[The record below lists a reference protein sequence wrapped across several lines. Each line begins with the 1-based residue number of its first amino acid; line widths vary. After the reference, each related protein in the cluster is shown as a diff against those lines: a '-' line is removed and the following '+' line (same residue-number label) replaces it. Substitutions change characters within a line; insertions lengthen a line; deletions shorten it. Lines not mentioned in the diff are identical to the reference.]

1 MRAFV
6 FILLTAAAMP
16 GAAQAGDAEGCVDLK
31 QLPRLEGCVIQECS
45 AKQHDSFD
53 TGDGGSASPNF
64 NTSDA
69 NTNSLAYSCPAAMDL
84 ERVKRELDAQV
95 RKAGY
100 QNIAED
106 KTDPANPTVTE
117 RKGSHWLRWG
127 ASSEGGA
134 TSYSLISAESAG
146 EKFKAEACAEPRV
159 ISFQK
164 NCEVV
169 ECTSKLEDS
178 VGMRTAQKAQ
188 ASIAGA
194 VQTATLACPANGPV
208 QTLLAA
214 EEELKRSGFEIL
226 FSDRERPESG
236 WLTGRAGKR
245 WVELVSSPDG
255 ESISYALTVAPSA
268 EVLTVSAPEPK
279 TAAPPAP
286 APPPVQIAAQIV
298 TPPTPIAA
306 PAVTPGLVSAPASTP
321 VPPTPPVAAALPPA
335 PTATPALT
343 AQIAGFV
350 PPKPILEVPIE
361 ATHDRI
367 YSVTGDIVINLL
379 VDVGEDGSVTNAVL
393 TGRINKDVLKLQSAA
408 IAAVLHWR
416 FEPARQDGR
425 IVPAAKISVQL
436 RFHGRPWRY

>member
-1 MRAFV
+1 MRAFA
-6 FILLTAAAMP
+6 FILLTVAAMAR
-16 GAAQAGDAEGCVDLK
+16 AAQAGDAEGCVDLK
-31 QLPRLEGCVIQECS
+31 QLPRLEGCIIQECS

-53 TGDGGSASPNF
+53 TGDGGSASPTF

-84 ERVKRELDAQV
+84 ERIKRELDAQI

-106 KTDPANPTVTE
+106 KTDPANPTVTA
-117 RKGSHWLRWG
+117 RKGSRWLRWG

-134 TSYSLISAESAG
+134 TSYSLISAESAS

-164 NCEVV
+164 SCEVV
-169 ECTSKLEDS
+169 ECTSKSEDS
-178 VGMRTAQKAQ
+178 VGMRTAQKEQ
-188 ASIAGA
+188 ISIAGA
-194 VQTATLACPANGPV
+194 VETATLACPANGPA

-236 WLTGRAGKR
+236 WVTGRAGKR

-255 ESISYALTVAPSA
+255 ESVSYALTVAPSA
-268 EVLTVSAPEPK
+268 EVLTASAPEPK
-279 TAAPPAP
+279 AAAPPAP

-298 TPPTPIAA
+298 TQIAAPPPPIAA
-306 PAVTPGLVSAPASTP
+306 PAVPPAPVSAPVSTP
-321 VPPTPPVAAALPPA
+321 APPALPKVAAAPPA
-335 PTATPALT
+335 PTT
-343 AQIAGFV
+343 AIAGFV
-350 PPKPILEVPIE
+350 PPKPVLEVPIE

-367 YSVTGDIVINLL
+367 YSVTGDIVINML

-393 TGRINKDVLKLQSAA
+393 TGRINKDVLKLESAA
-408 IAAVLHWR
+408 VAAVSHWR

-425 IVPAAKISVQL
+425 IVPAGKISVQM